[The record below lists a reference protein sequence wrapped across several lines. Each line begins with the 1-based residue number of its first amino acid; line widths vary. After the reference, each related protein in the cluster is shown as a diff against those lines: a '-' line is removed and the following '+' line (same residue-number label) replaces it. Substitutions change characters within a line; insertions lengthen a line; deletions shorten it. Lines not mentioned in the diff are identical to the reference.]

1 MADQMVQP
9 KFFATGGQE
18 IDIGL
23 TLKPVSPWTLRLL
36 PPRPEGYVLDV
47 DSTVVER
54 CGEQEGALQGYNPRK
69 RGGVTHHP
77 VLAGLFWRALY
88 PPPPTAERT

>member
-9 KFFATGGQE
+9 KSIATGGQE
-18 IDIGL
+18 IEIGL

-54 CGEQEGALQGYNPRK
+54 CGEQEGALQRYNPRK
-69 RGGVTHHP
+69 RGSVTHHP
-77 VLAGLFWRALY
+77 EQASAWRAFY